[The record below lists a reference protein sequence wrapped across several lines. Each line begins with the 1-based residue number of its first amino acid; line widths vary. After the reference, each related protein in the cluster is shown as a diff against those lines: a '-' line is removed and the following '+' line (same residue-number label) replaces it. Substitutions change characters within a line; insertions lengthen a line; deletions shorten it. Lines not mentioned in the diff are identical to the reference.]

1 MKVKGVKGNRQC
13 LRLQIQTVS
22 GAEVENNKNFSVIL
36 QNNWFF
42 TNPMACM
49 MKQIKQFGLTGGR
62 LGFYGQT

>member
-36 QNNWFF
+36 RNNWFF